1 MGLSK
6 LTLWE
11 PKFEARLEV
20 EVKSVWSDCR
30 SFKHEV
36 LTRKAEGEA
45 NHSVCADYK
54 IHCRAFYHWI
64 TLGGRGEYTSRVVL
78 PREDSLGN
86 YPPLSSHWLEYASE
100 GMNFP
105 VLQACLSRAKRK
117 PQGNNWLLLAEG
129 HHDRGTNTICRI
141 SLMGNKLTS

>member
-6 LTLWE
+6 LTIQE
-11 PKFEARLEV
+11 PIFESRFEV
-20 EVKSVWSDCR
+20 EIKSMWSDCR

-36 LTRKAEGEA
+36 LTGKQREKLTAA
-45 NHSVCADYK
+45 CADYK
-54 IHCRAFYHWI
+54 IHCRACSHWV
-64 TLGGRGEYTSRVVL
+64 TLGGRGEHTSRVVL
-78 PREDSLGN
+78 PGEDSLGN
-86 YPPLSSHWLEYASE
+86 HPPLLSPHWLEYASE

-117 PQGNNWLLLAEG
+117 PQGNGWLLLAEG
-129 HHDRGTNTICRI
+129 HHYWGTNTICQN